1 MKTTDSRKGYRGR
14 AWRFLLVTATLTV
27 LAAQVQAQTEPEAP
41 REPEKLYNGWQ
52 FALFGGLNLAYMN
65 GEYYGGCPCEFLG
78 DETSANGFYGV
89 SLNVPLFADASI
101 YLRLGRNR
109 TSTSWSTGRNDS
121 LWSTPGVGVALS
133 DMTIDYDLLHFDFL
147 LRLFGHIDGERVYL
161 GPSFGFVREKHVR
174 ITDTEFESGAVR
186 VIEDGPLDIEHDLR
200 VSFVI
205 GAEYAFVPFR
215 NLYVIPA
222 FEVDYAFDKLVRERA
237 GTPNFRLRPTFY
249 KFYLTLAYQM
259 F

>member
-1 MKTTDSRKGYRGR
+1 MRV
-14 AWRFLLVTATLTV
+14 L
-27 LAAQVQAQTEPEAP
+27 LAAAALLCLSASVQAQTEPEAP
-41 REPEKLYNGWQ
+41 REAEQLYNGWQ

-65 GEYYGGCPCEFLG
+65 GEYYGGCPCDFLG
-78 DETSANGFYGV
+78 DQSSFNSFYGA
-89 SLNVPLFADASI
+89 SLNIPLFEDASI
-101 YLRLGRNR
+101 YLRLGRNK
-109 TSTSWSTGRNDS
+109 TSTDWSSGRNDTMWTAPE
-121 LWSTPGVGVALS
+121 LGIAVS

-174 ITDTEFESGAVR
+174 ITDTELESGAMR
-186 VIEDGPLDIEHDLR
+186 VIEDGPLDVEHDLR

-222 FEVDYAFDKLVRERA
+222 FEVDYAFGKLIQDRE
-237 GTPNFRLRPTFY
+237 GTPNFRMRPTFY
-249 KFYLTLAYQM
+249 KFYVTVAYQM